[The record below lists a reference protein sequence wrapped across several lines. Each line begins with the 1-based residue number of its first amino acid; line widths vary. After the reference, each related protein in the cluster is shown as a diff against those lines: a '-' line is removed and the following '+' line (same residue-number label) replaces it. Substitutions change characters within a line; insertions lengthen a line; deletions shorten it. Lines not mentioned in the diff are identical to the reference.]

1 MTRRPIVTAFASL
14 ALCAVVSSAGVSPA
28 GAQQVLCR
36 FSVNGGTMVLNTN
49 KTGVWTGG
57 PNAGQFAN
65 MRGNNTWRVQGE
77 TIYADWTIVSDGPMR
92 GRQGTARA
100 PLSSCPAAAGR

>member
-1 MTRRPIVTAFASL
+1 MPSSRMLFLVGVLLAAGAAPAS
-14 ALCAVVSSAGVSPA
+14 
-28 GAQQVLCR
+28 AQQVLCR
-36 FSVNGGTMVLNTN
+36 FSVNGGTMVLNAN
-49 KTGVWTGG
+49 KSGYWTGG

-65 MRGNNTWRVQGE
+65 MRGNNTWRVQGD
-77 TIYADWTIVSDGPMR
+77 TILADWTIVSDGPMR